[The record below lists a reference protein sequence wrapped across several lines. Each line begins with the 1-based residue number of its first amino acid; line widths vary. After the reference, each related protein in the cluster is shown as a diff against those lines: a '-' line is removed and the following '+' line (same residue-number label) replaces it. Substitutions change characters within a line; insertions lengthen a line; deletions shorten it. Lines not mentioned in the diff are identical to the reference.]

1 MAYRRTDCFIT
12 RRTAMTTNARRPGHE
27 VIGAPPPEQMPGR
40 HGDVHVERESDLPFV
55 PYPSGLRLEGRR
67 VVVVGGGCVAQRR
80 VEGLLVS
87 GAEVVVVSPQAA
99 PRIVELAEN
108 DRVTWLPRG
117 FRPSDLNDTWYV
129 VACADKSAVNELVGQ
144 CADERRIF
152 CVRSDDGTAA
162 TAWTPAVGHHGDVTV
177 AVLSNRHPRQS
188 RSLRDQVI
196 AHLVD
201 GTIDAG
207 PDGRSSSRDVS

>member
-1 MAYRRTDCFIT
+1 
-12 RRTAMTTNARRPGHE
+12 MTTNASRPGHE
-27 VIGAPPPEQMPGR
+27 VLGAPPSTLPPGR
-40 HGDVHVERESDLPFV
+40 PGDVHVERESDLPFI

-80 VEGLLVS
+80 IDGLLVS
-87 GAEVVVVSPQAA
+87 GADVVVVSPQAA

-108 DRVTWLPRG
+108 GRVTWQRRG

-129 VACADKSAVNELVGQ
+129 LACADASAVNELVGQ
-144 CADERRIF
+144 CAEQRRIF
-152 CVRSDDGTAA
+152 CVRSDDGSLA

-196 AHLVD
+196 TALVE
-201 GTIDAG
+201 GTIAAG
-207 PDGRSSSRDVS
+207 PDGRRPPGTS